1 MKGCSHPLRRGFT
14 LIELSV
20 GIMVGMAVC
29 AMVLA
34 LFNQQAAFLKIYKSQ
49 NFITEE
55 APVISNY
62 VGRLVGRADRFR
74 LHDNLSDALSNVR
87 PRTTSSPVVVLN
99 FRLPDGTVRASI
111 LSFANLGSGNALYYY
126 VVPTSGVLSTPQ
138 WAITKK
144 ASNVAFSMSAGILQ
158 MKLTGPAN
166 EVITYSGS
174 MQQ

>member
-1 MKGCSHPLRRGFT
+1 MNSYSHQLRKGFT

-20 GIMVGMAVC
+20 GIMVGMTAC

-34 LFNQQAAFLKIYKSQ
+34 LFNQQAAFLKIYKAQ
-49 NFITEE
+49 NFLTDE
-55 APVISNY
+55 APLISTY
-62 VGRLVGRADRFR
+62 VSRLVGRADRFR

-99 FRLPDGTVRASI
+99 FRQPDGTVRATI

-126 VVPTSGVLSTPQ
+126 VVPASGVLGAPQ
-138 WAITKK
+138 WAISKK
-144 ASNVAFSMSAGILQ
+144 ATNVAFSTSAGILR
-158 MKLTGPAN
+158 MTLTGPAN